1 MESDMENMTSVKKQM
16 KLQISKQQDKLKAC
30 SHVIK
35 KKEQIILSVNRIIK
49 KFQIDI
55 HYVSEYY
62 QDPVKLK
69 EVVKVS
75 TPEYSQIMI

>member
-16 KLQISKQQDKLKAC
+16 KLHISKQQDKLKAC
-30 SHVIK
+30 SHEIK

-49 KFQIDI
+49 KIQIDI
-55 HYVSEYY
+55 HNVSEYY